1 MNTIVILSPSP
12 DPHSPRYTV
21 AVFLTPFFTFIYS
34 PGELKEGRCIEE
46 VSRGFRVRR
55 GRGEEGE
62 AIMVDILILP
72 DV

>member
-12 DPHSPRYTV
+12 IPPDTLLLYFLLLSSHSYM
-21 AVFLTPFFTFIYS
+21 YS
-34 PGELKEGRCIEE
+34 PGEFKEGRCIEE
-46 VSRGFRVRR
+46 VGRGFRVRR